1 MAMKTNADLERQ
13 PAVSLLE
20 ERLKADGLLRQ
31 FEDERIPVVE
41 VDSFPDLGRMVALR
55 FIEWVQQNPEGVV
68 SLPTGKTPEYFIRW
82 THHILENWSAPD
94 VRDLWDTYA
103 LAPDPLPNPAAW
115 YPGSPIMFISD
126 PWYERAFTDFSKL
139 RVYLDNIDPL

>member
-13 PAVSLLE
+13 PGVSLLE

-31 FEDERIPVVE
+31 FEDERIPIVE

-55 FIEWVQQNPEGVV
+55 FIEWVQQNSEGVV

-82 THHILENWSAPD
+82 TNHILENWAEPD
-94 VRDLWDTYA
+94 IMNLRDTYA
-103 LAPDPLPNPAAW
+103 LAPVRPEFSRLHFVQIDAFFPLP
-115 YPGSPIMFISD
+115 SD
-126 PWYERAFTDFSKL
+126 HPNSFVASIKRH
-139 RVYLDNIDPL
+139 YL